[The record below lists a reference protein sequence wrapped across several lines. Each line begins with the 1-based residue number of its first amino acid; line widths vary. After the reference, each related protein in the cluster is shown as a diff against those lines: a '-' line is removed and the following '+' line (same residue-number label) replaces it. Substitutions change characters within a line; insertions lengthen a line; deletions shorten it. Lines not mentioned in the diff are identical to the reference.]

1 MSIPP
6 PPPDQKI
13 DINESSESYD
23 ICCSHSSVGFIKYI
37 AMFSITLAILIF
49 SMIQIATN
57 PSDNNTIY
65 FSLISSIMTL
75 YIPSPVLGVPTKK

>member
-1 MSIPP
+1 MSQPP
-6 PPPDQKI
+6 TPPDQKI
-13 DINESSESYD
+13 DINEASESYD

-75 YIPSPVLGVPTKK
+75 YIPSPIFGAPVKK

>member
-1 MSIPP
+1 MSQPP

-13 DINESSESYD
+13 DINEASESYD

-57 PSDNNTIY
+57 SSDNNTIY

-75 YIPSPVLGVPTKK
+75 YIPSPVLGAPVKK